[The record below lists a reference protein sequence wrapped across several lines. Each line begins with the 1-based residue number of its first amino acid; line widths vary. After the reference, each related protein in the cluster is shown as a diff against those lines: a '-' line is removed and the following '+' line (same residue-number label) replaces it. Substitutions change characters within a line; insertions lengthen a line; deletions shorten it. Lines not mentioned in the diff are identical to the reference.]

1 MGHSL
6 KISELEERLAEDFF
20 RKLNGKIVTEQP
32 KGQTSIQQY
41 ESNLIYYKKH
51 NPNPE
56 LYR

>member
-6 KISELEERLAEDFF
+6 RISELEERLAEDFF
-20 RKLNGKIVTEQP
+20 RKLNGKIVAEQP

-51 NPNPE
+51 NPNP
-56 LYR
+56 